1 MSILSM
7 FASAKQ
13 FAEAQKSE
21 IGQKVMSAAAKSG
34 GDSSFMKNMVFK
46 LIRDSVEKALNI
58 TDLQK
63 VTFHIIYEND
73 TYQVFAT
80 TNTMEKKSDIKKRAG
95 SQLATMANNH
105 LVEKFKEMGM
115 PIDNMIQSFITAD
128 LSQNNQSLTAR
139 IFYNDNGEKCD
150 TTLTIF

>member
-1 MSILSM
+1 M
-7 FASAKQ
+7 FAGAKQ

-21 IGQKVMSAAAKSG
+21 VGQKLMKAAASSG

-58 TDLQK
+58 TELQK

-80 TNTMEKKSDIKKRAG
+80 TKTMEKKSDVKKRAG

-105 LVEKFKEMGM
+105 LIEKFKNMGM
-115 PIDNMIQSFITAD
+115 PIDNMIESFITAD
-128 LSQNNQSLTAR
+128 LSENNQSLTAR